1 MLGYVHYF
9 FQMPR
14 TYTKKLG
21 TYGKKNYNPIY
32 MERAV
37 AAVKANNMSMRQASE
52 QFGVPY
58 TTLNHRVNNKFSG
71 TYGGQPALAI
81 EVERVLVDGLQL
93 CAEWGFPLKPT
104 DVRHV
109 VQQYLNKRGLNEKRF
124 HNNLPGHEWFL
135 GFMKRHQELTTK
147 FAENTKRVRVAVS
160 YESVAEYFN
169 HLRVALGN
177 IPPSNIIN
185 YDETNFVDDP
195 GAAKVVLKRGT
206 KRAFRALDAS
216 KTSTTVMFAI
226 AADGSRL
233 PPYVV
238 YRAKHIYEGW
248 KEGGIEGAVYNRSQ
262 RGWFDS
268 TLFEDWFYSVVLP
281 YFRQLE
287 GDKVVIGDNLAS
299 HITLSVIQQCENN
312 NIRFVLLPPN
322 STHMLQPL
330 DVAYFRPLKALWRK
344 NLETWKLRN
353 RGVLPKTLFPRM
365 LQKTIEDLGDR
376 STVNAMVGFRA
387 CGIVPFN
394 PNAVLDKIKQR
405 TEDTGQM
412 ETSWSDVLV
421 ERLDEL
427 KSGPSQA
434 PKRGKKINIVAGKSI
449 TTNDVTSTPIMSSDK
464 PKSKSRREVGD
475 AEDSDP
481 DSLRSEEEEILEEVG
496 ECSTSVPDHSSDA
509 LDVGDFVIVTF
520 KTNKRDRLY
529 VGKIEEI
536 SKNETT
542 VNTMRKVPSEKD
554 NVFVFPPNPDLCVV
568 DQDQIQRKVNLKNAR
583 RGRHVFHLRNDE
595 EENLQ

>member
-1 MLGYVHYF
+1 M
-9 FQMPR
+9 
-14 TYTKKLG
+14 
-21 TYGKKNYNPIY
+21 
-32 MERAV
+32 A
-37 AAVKANNMSMRQASE
+37 
-52 QFGVPY
+52 
-58 TTLNHRVNNKFSG
+58 
-71 TYGGQPALAI
+71 
-81 EVERVLVDGLQL
+81 
-93 CAEWGFPLKPT
+93 
-104 DVRHV
+104 
-109 VQQYLNKRGLNEKRF
+109 
-124 HNNLPGHEWFL
+124 
-135 GFMKRHQELTTK
+135 
-147 FAENTKRVRVAVS
+147 
-160 YESVAEYFN
+160 
-169 HLRVALGN
+169 
-177 IPPSNIIN
+177 
-185 YDETNFVDDP
+185 
-195 GAAKVVLKRGT
+195 
-206 KRAFRALDAS
+206 
-216 KTSTTVMFAI
+216 
-226 AADGSRL
+226 
-233 PPYVV
+233 
-238 YRAKHIYEGW
+238 
-248 KEGGIEGAVYNRSQ
+248 
-262 RGWFDS
+262 
-268 TLFEDWFYSVVLP
+268 
-281 YFRQLE
+281 
-287 GDKVVIGDNLAS
+287 
-299 HITLSVIQQCENN
+299 
-312 NIRFVLLPPN
+312 
-322 STHMLQPL
+322 
-330 DVAYFRPLKALWRK
+330 
-344 NLETWKLRN
+344 
-353 RGVLPKTLFPRM
+353 
-365 LQKTIEDLGDR
+365 
-376 STVNAMVGFRA
+376 GFRA

-434 PKRGKKINIVAGKSI
+434 PKRGKKVNIVAGKSI